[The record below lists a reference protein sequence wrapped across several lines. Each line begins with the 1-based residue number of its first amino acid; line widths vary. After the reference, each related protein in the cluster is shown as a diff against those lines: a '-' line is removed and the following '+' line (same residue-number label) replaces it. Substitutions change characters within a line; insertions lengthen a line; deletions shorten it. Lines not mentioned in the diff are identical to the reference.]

1 MYTYTIVHMHSHFA
15 HLDHID
21 LGEKLHEI
29 VEAAGEKTHSR
40 RVGVR
45 SKSKS

>member
-29 VEAAGEKTHSR
+29 VEAGESPVKKHIH
-40 RVGVR
+40 GGWGEE
-45 SKSKS
+45 